1 MSKNR
6 FISTTI
12 SNIPLKGYVQSDG
25 GTGTGSDVDFLSL
38 NIDFTGYVDY
48 LLFVSGHT
56 AISEDAN
63 SSNTTRLRIIL
74 RDSLTSDEQIICG
87 SRQALGSHNGP
98 NMASTFWTGD
108 TLAYM
113 STSGYFALT
122 SAYTTNNCTI
132 RLNGGIDGGAFHWGD
147 QSGYNN
153 FDGENLGASLYYIL
167 YKQ

>member
-38 NIDFTGYVDY
+38 DTDFTGYVDY

-56 AISEDAN
+56 AISEDTN

-74 RDSLTSDEQIICG
+74 RDNLTSDEQIICG
-87 SRQALGSHNGP
+87 SRQA
-98 NMASTFWTGD
+98 
-108 TLAYM
+108 
-113 STSGYFALT
+113 
-122 SAYTTNNCTI
+122 
-132 RLNGGIDGGAFHWGD
+132 
-147 QSGYNN
+147 
-153 FDGENLGASLYYIL
+153 
-167 YKQ
+167 

>member
-25 GTGTGSDVDFLSL
+25 GPGTGSDVDFLSL
-38 NIDFTGYVDY
+38 DLIDFTGYEDY

-74 RDSLTSDEQIICG
+74 RDNTTSNEQIICG
-87 SRQALGSHNGP
+87 SRQGLGSHNGP
-98 NMASTFWTGD
+98 TWDGN

-113 STSGYFALT
+113 STSGYFVLT

-132 RLNGGIDGGAFHWGD
+132 QLNGGIDSGAFHWGD

-153 FDGENLGASLYYIL
+153 FDGEAFGASLYYIL

>member
-12 SNIPLKGYVQSDG
+12 SNIPLKGFVQSDG
-25 GTGTGSDVDFLSL
+25 GTGIGSDVDFLSFNL
-38 NIDFTGYVDY
+38 IDFTGYEDY

-56 AISEDAN
+56 AISEDTN
-63 SSNTTRLRIIL
+63 SSDTTRLRIIL
-74 RDSLTSDEQIICG
+74 RDDTTGNEQIICG
-87 SRQALGSHNGP
+87 SRQGIGATGG
-98 NMASTFWTGD
+98 WTGD
-108 TLAYM
+108 SIAYM

-122 SAYTTNNCTI
+122 SAYTTNNCTL
-132 RLNGGIDGGAFHWGD
+132 RLNGGIDSPAGQFHWGD

-153 FDGENLGASLYYIL
+153 FDGENFGASLYYIL

>member
-12 SNIPLKGYVQSDG
+12 SNIPLKGFVQSDG
-25 GTGTGSDVDFLSL
+25 GLGTGSDVDFLSL
-38 NIDFTGYVDY
+38 DTDFTGYVDY

-56 AISEDAN
+56 AISSDSAT
-63 SSNTTRLRIIL
+63 SNTTRLRIIL
-74 RDSLTSDEQIICG
+74 RDNTTGNEQIICG
-87 SRQALGSHNGP
+87 SRQGIGATGTS
-98 NMASTFWTGD
+98 WTGD

-113 STSGYFALT
+113 STSGYFVLT

-132 RLNGGIDGGAFHWGD
+132 QLNGGIDSSVGQFHWGD
-147 QSGYNN
+147 QSSYTN
-153 FDGENLGASLYYIL
+153 FDAEDLGASLYYIL

>member
-6 FISTTI
+6 SVATKIT
-12 SNIPLKGYVQSDG
+12 NIALKGFVQSDG
-25 GTGTGSDVDFLSL
+25 GTGTGPDVDLLTL
-38 NIDFTGYVDY
+38 NTDFTGYVDY

-63 SSNTTRLRIIL
+63 TSNTTRLRIIL
-74 RDSLTSDEQIICG
+74 RDVGTGNEQIICG
-87 SRQALGSHNGP
+87 SRQALGSNVNAGAG
-98 NMASTFWTGD
+98 NSI
-108 TLAYM
+108 AYM
-113 STSGYFALT
+113 STSGYFVLT

-132 RLNGGIDGGAFHWGD
+132 RLNGGIESGAFHWGD

-153 FDGENLGASLYYIL
+153 FDGEDLGASLYYIL

>member
-12 SNIPLKGYVQSDG
+12 SNIPLKGFVQSDG

-63 SSNTTRLRIIL
+63 TSNTTRLRIIL

-87 SRQALGSHNGP
+87 SRQAIGATG
-98 NMASTFWTGD
+98 AWTGD
-108 TLAYM
+108 SLAYM
-113 STSGYFALT
+113 STSGYFVLT

-147 QSGYNN
+147 QVTYNN
-153 FDGENLGASLYYIL
+153 FDGEDLGASLYYIL

>member
-25 GTGTGSDVDFLSL
+25 GLGIGSDVDFLSFNL
-38 NIDFTGYVDY
+38 IDFTGYEDY

-74 RDSLTSDEQIICG
+74 RDSLTSNEQIICG
-87 SRQALGSHNGP
+87 SRQGIGATGG
-98 NMASTFWTGD
+98 WTGD
-108 TLAYM
+108 SIAYM

-122 SAYTTNNCTI
+122 SAYTTNNCTL
-132 RLNGGIDGGAFHWGD
+132 RLNGGIDSGAFHWGD
-147 QSGYNN
+147 QVNYNN
-153 FDGENLGASLYYIL
+153 FDGENFGASLYYIL